1 MRKSYKK
8 TYRKMRRV
16 QREVE
21 SGKRGFSKI
30 ALIFILCGAASA
42 IIIVSVA
49 AFLLT
54 KDKKVKNEIKTDTT
68 VSMST
73 GADIPY
79 VEMLFEDGN
88 VYNRLTGYQSDTFSK
103 EDKGYSL
110 TILPSDLN
118 QKLLIS
124 EKRDEVKGISYQVRD
139 LNTGDLIEETE
150 VEEIIET
157 GGLTEAV
164 LNIKNLVNVR
174 QEYNLQIRLERHN
187 SPSLIYNT
195 RIESLEEPDAVRE
208 AVIFADEFIK
218 RSLTDADTEYIESL
232 IDTQA
237 STESFNYAKTDYTSP
252 ASLIMWSGLSPQKEE
267 RAIPSLLSIREGEA
281 KISSSYPISVQGQNG
296 RRERIVVNDL
306 FTISL
311 LSEDERDQESLLLD
325 FDRKAFETI
334 SGDNFKIKE
343 NIVPFGFQADESMKR
358 MSSEN
363 GQYVCF
369 VNGGSLWQIYSGT
382 GVAATGFTRIFS
394 FEGESGGEET
404 EARDMTPVIT
414 FDEKGDIKD
423 CDGGFGINV
432 ISVKDSGDVTFSVY
446 GTFPEGVHAG
456 ESGIAVYEF
465 SFSDQELAEVL
476 FVKTS
481 KDMETMRDF
490 AAESYLNAYG
500 EMYVTVDGVDTRIN
514 VKDYSRET
522 VTGKSA
528 DGRVLYSDDA
538 SVMAYSSKNTSV
550 PGLSD
555 RIEFF
560 DRDEGALAGIDASK
574 GEDLC
579 LIGFIGDDPVYG
591 VAEEGA
597 FESTVGGVRSFY
609 KKIVIADKTGAEKMT
624 YDRENEYYTD
634 VILKGGSLEFVTAK
648 KEGEGFITGENAGVV
663 ANNAVEEDA
672 FVLFFESSDER
683 RKEMYGSFARGANDG
698 DNVRYITEY
707 KYNKGNTV
715 EL

>member
-343 NIVPFGFQADESMKR
+343 NKVPFGFQADESMKR

-394 FEGESGGEET
+394 FEGETGGEET

-414 FDEKGDIKD
+414 FDGKGDIKD

-528 DGRVLYSDDA
+528 DGRILYSDDA